1 VDPLDPAY
9 GETGTVVIEGPTVFG
24 SEDTM
29 GSITAYYNG
38 LPVAQLEGIEG
49 FYDTSWVPLFA
60 PQAEIGGIAGLR
72 ATLRWLPKISG
83 PGDLGDI
90 KFLGYGLQYSV
101 SQHLSQPPAG
111 LDFMVGFFRQE
122 LDLGDVI
129 QTDAT
134 SFFVAASKSFAVIT
148 AYGGVAFESSN
159 IDVDYTEQT
168 NGTHVAFSL
177 DGKQERRLTLGG
189 TLNLGLQQLNVEMSF
204 GKLATFGAGLM
215 FGF

>member
-1 VDPLDPAY
+1 
-9 GETGTVVIEGPTVFG
+9 
-24 SEDTM
+24 
-29 GSITAYYNG
+29 
-38 LPVAQLEGIEG
+38 
-49 FYDTSWVPLFA
+49 
-60 PQAEIGGIAGLR
+60 
-72 ATLRWLPKISG
+72 
-83 PGDLGDI
+83 
-90 KFLGYGLQYSV
+90 
-101 SQHLSQPPAG
+101 
-111 LDFMVGFFRQE
+111 MVGFFRQE